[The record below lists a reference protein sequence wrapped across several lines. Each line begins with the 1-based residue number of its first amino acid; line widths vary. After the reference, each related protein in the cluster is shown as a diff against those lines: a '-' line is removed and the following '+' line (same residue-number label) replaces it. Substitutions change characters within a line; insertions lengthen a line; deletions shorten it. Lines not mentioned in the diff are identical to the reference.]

1 MPAASPRFS
10 AATISFLKRLKRN
23 NRREWFNARRDEYEA
38 AVRQPMITIVE
49 RLAVDMRVIAPEL
62 LVSPKH
68 SIYRIYRDTRFSENK
83 QPYKTHVAASFW
95 HRELAK
101 GVGAGMYFHVSPEG
115 VWVGGGMYAPDTPQL
130 HAVREQIVSNLRQF
144 RSIVEAPAFR
154 RGLDGGLE
162 GEQLQRVPR
171 GFPKDHEAAEYLKYR
186 QFLAGREFPVRF
198 ATASGF
204 YSGVLG
210 VFRQVAP
217 LIRFLNEPL
226 CDHNRGI
233 RRSGDLAISV

>member
-1 MPAASPRFS
+1 MPTASPRFS
-10 AATISFLKRLKRN
+10 PATLSFLKRLKRN

-38 AVRQPMITIVE
+38 TVRQPMIAIVE
-49 RLAVDMRVIAPEL
+49 RLAVDMRAIAPEL

-83 QPYKTHVAASFW
+83 TPYKTHVAASF
-95 HRELAK
+95 RPRDLAK

-115 VWVGGGMYAPDTPQL
+115 VWVGGGLYAPETPQL
-130 HAVREQIVSNLRQF
+130 HAVREQIAANLRRF
-144 RSIVEAPAFR
+144 RSIVEAPAFK

-162 GEQLQRVPR
+162 GERLQRVPR
-171 GFPKDHEAAEYLKYR
+171 GFPKDHEAADYLKYR
-186 QFLAGREFPVRF
+186 QFLAGREFPARF
-198 ATASGF
+198 ATGSGF
-204 YSGVLG
+204 YNGVLG

-226 CDHNRGI
+226 
-233 RRSGDLAISV
+233 SK

>member
-1 MPAASPRFS
+1 MATGTPRFS
-10 AATISFLKRLKRN
+10 AATLSFLKRLKRN

-38 AVRQPMITIVE
+38 VVRQPMIAIVE
-49 RLAVDMRVIAPEL
+49 RLAIDMRSIAPEL
-62 LVSPKH
+62 LVSPKL

-83 QPYKTHVAASFW
+83 TPYKTHVAASFW

-101 GVGAGMYFHVSPEG
+101 GVGAGLYFHVAPDG
-115 VWVGGGMYAPDTPQL
+115 VWIGGGMYAPETPQL
-130 HAVREQIVSNLRQF
+130 HAVREQIVANLRQF

-154 RGLDGGLE
+154 RALDGGLE

-171 GFPKDHEAAEYLKYR
+171 GFPRDHEAADYLRYR
-186 QFLAGREFPVRF
+186 QFLAGREFPARF
-198 ATASGF
+198 ATGSAF
-204 YSGVLG
+204 YPGVLG

-226 CDHNRGI
+226 SANGLA
-233 RRSGDLAISV
+233 RRSAGR